1 MAGEPDELVIVP
13 AGAGSKHLEVRLF
26 ADGTRTLQVFSSVAR
41 LVDELGPQQPW
52 VCVPMRAATAA
63 ASRAR
68 VDRVTRDPV
77 LGVGA
82 CSR

>member
-13 AGAGSKHLEVRLF
+13 AGAGIKHLEVRLL
-26 ADGTRTLQVFSSVAR
+26 ADGTRTLHVFSSVAR

-52 VCVPMRAATAA
+52 VCVPMRTATAA
-63 ASRAR
+63 ATRAR
-68 VDRVTRDPV
+68 VDRVTLDPV

-82 CSR
+82 CRA